1 MSYGTQLH
9 DVLRC
14 TMSYRCV
21 CCVCQDYT
29 CWCDMRQLE
38 TLVGQRYL
46 THESDDSRWE
56 QHRTE
61 HSCRPWRDVGH
72 QGATKNDWSSF
83 NRAARG
89 VSRDVSSSA
98 TSGGYKS

>member
-1 MSYGTQLH
+1 MCLVSPRVATA
-9 DVLRC
+9 R
-14 TMSYRCV
+14 R
-21 CCVCQDYT
+21 QDYT
-29 CWCDMRQLE
+29 CWCDLRQLE

-61 HSCRPWRDVGH
+61 HSYSSWRDIGH

-89 VSRDVSSSA
+89 VSHNSSA
-98 TSGGYKS
+98 VAGAHKS